1 MSEPDVGPHS
11 PQQHLD
17 GAGEMAPGRLKVG
30 IAGLGNIGRDVAR
43 WLAGPA
49 AAGLELVAVGG
60 RHPERLTAAL
70 RELGHPLTRAV
81 ALADLPQS
89 CDVLVDC
96 LDPEGSLGMLDACV
110 DLGRT
115 VIPVSVSVLLEH
127 PALIERA
134 QRAGTRLRVPSGAVG
149 GLDILKAAA
158 FGTIHAVRVCTR
170 KPPAGL
176 AAEAQSGPVQVFSGS
191 AREACRAFPR
201 NVNIAATLALAGIGP
216 DLTRVDIWSD
226 PQLTRNVHEIEI
238 DSDSTRI
245 RLTLENL
252 PSATNPRSSAVTAH
266 SVCAVLADLVQ
277 PVRIGT

>member
-1 MSEPDVGPHS
+1 MS
-11 PQQHLD
+11 PQDMNPISKQPD
-17 GAGEMAPGRLKVG
+17 PGRDELSAQRRIKVG
-30 IAGLGNIGRDVAR
+30 LAGLGNIGQDIAR
-43 WLAGPA
+43 WLAGSAP
-49 AAGLELVAVGG
+49 AGLELVAVGG
-60 RHPERLTAAL
+60 RHPERLAAL
-70 RELGHPLTRAV
+70 LLELGHPRTRAV
-81 ALADLPQS
+81 PLADLPQS

-96 LDPEGSLGMLDACV
+96 LDPEGSFGMLDACV

-127 PALIERA
+127 PGLIERA

-158 FGTIHAVRVCTR
+158 LGTIHAVRVCTR

-191 AREACRAFPR
+191 AREACRAYPR

-216 DLTRVDIWSD
+216 DRTRVDIWSD